1 MNTINYMFE
10 PCITPY
16 FKCDMCKIITYSILH
31 FFIKYDIIDLIGGN
45 MKEKEKTLT
54 LIKQILLDD
63 EIDVDS
69 KLQTLSNTVNY
80 NSDYINKVAD
90 KMPKRNINIRI
101 FSETEALLG
110 EPQDLSLLDNINQV
124 DQVRYIFS
132 HEKKDLPVYLGRYD
146 GYKDEFI
153 LTENGLKL
161 FFPLG
166 TEFVYSI
173 IKKCKMDNSEAKST
187 FKNIL
192 SLRRRQAEYEGS
204 SEKIVE
210 DGMRKCVCCNMIY
223 PLTEDYFS
231 KVGGVIES
239 VKKKYS
245 MTPKERYAKRHKL
258 RKEELEEERL
268 KKEAK
273 DIVISEN
280 ADNSDFLNICKKCE
294 LVRVNEEFYRQR
306 LRDKKGKWLRNNTL
320 MSTNEILSYD
330 IDKIPNLD
338 KVGSTVTRVP
348 SGVTSVTPSG
358 TNASRKKIRCVE
370 TGKIFADAVTAS
382 SYLDSPY
389 NAKRILMALD
399 NPDRIA
405 AGYHWVTIEM
415 DDMNNFINND
425 GGEVNE

>member
-1 MNTINYMFE
+1 
-10 PCITPY
+10 
-16 FKCDMCKIITYSILH
+16 
-31 FFIKYDIIDLIGGN
+31 

-90 KMPKRNINIRI
+90 KIPKRNINIRI

-166 TEFVYSI
+166 TEFIYSI
-173 IKKCKMDNSEAKST
+173 IKKCKTDNSESRSR

-192 SLRRRQAEYEGS
+192 SIRQRQAEYEGNP
-204 SEKIVE
+204 ETLIE
-210 DGMRKCVCCNMIY
+210 DGMRKCVCCNMVY

-245 MTPKERYAKRHKL
+245 MTPQERYAKRHKL

-273 DIVISEN
+273 DIVVSEN

-338 KVGSTVTRVP
+338 KVGSSVTRV
-348 SGVTSVTPSG
+348 SSVTSEGAV
-358 TNASRKKIRCVE
+358 ASRKKIRCVE

-382 SYLDSPY
+382 SYLDTPY

-399 NPDRIA
+399 NPDRVA

-415 DDMNNFINND
+415 DDMDNFMSDN